1 IETMV
6 TDLVA
11 ASEGAE
17 AIAMTP
23 PVFEAMGA
31 TRKFLFERVYVGRVG
46 AATREAVERILQTLL
61 AHYGAEGDRQ
71 AAVDYVAGMTD
82 RFALRAFER
91 LVEGP
96 APGLGVLQ

>member
-1 IETMV
+1 M
-6 TDLVA
+6 
-11 ASEGAE
+11 S
-17 AIAMTP
+17 P
-23 PVFEAMGA
+23 PVFDAMAA
-31 TRKFLFERVYVGRVG
+31 TRTFLFERVYVGRVG
-46 AATREAVERILQTLL
+46 EATREAVERILQTLL
-61 AHYGAEGDRQ
+61 SHYGSDEARRQ